1 MRMLH
6 YHLMLLATLVTGVL
20 AVLHPV
26 THLVTCHAPA
36 IVTPPASLGRV
47 LVTTVSAGKLGHEA
61 GITHIC
67 VTLVRETLARSP
79 TLVMSPSS
87 EARTAGVGEEVTSL
101 IGLLALVR
109 VVITLVE
116 SVTNPGAGVCL
127 ITAGPASGSQMR
139 GRG

>member
-1 MRMLH
+1 MLH
-6 YHLMLLATLVTGVL
+6 YHLMLLVTLVTGVL

-26 THLVTCHAPA
+26 THLVTCHAPT
-36 IVTPPASLGRV
+36 IVTSPASLG
-47 LVTTVSAGKLGHEA
+47 LVTTVPAGKLGHEA
-61 GITHIC
+61 GVTHIC

-109 VVITLVE
+109 VVITLVK

-127 ITAGPASGSQMR
+127 IPAGPASGSQMR

>member
-1 MRMLH
+1 MLTNENA
-6 YHLMLLATLVTGVL
+6 HLMLLVTLVTGVL

-26 THLVTCHAPA
+26 THLVTGHAPT
-36 IVTPPASLGRV
+36 IVTPPASLA
-47 LVTTVSAGKLGHEA
+47 LVTAVSAGKLGHEA
-61 GITHIC
+61 GVTHIC

>member
-6 YHLMLLATLVTGVL
+6 YHLMLLVTLVTGVL

-26 THLVTCHAPA
+26 THLVTGHAPT
-36 IVTPPASLGRV
+36 IVTPPASLA
-47 LVTTVSAGKLGHEA
+47 LVTAVSAGKLGHEA
-61 GITHIC
+61 GVTHIC

-87 EARTAGVGEEVTSL
+87 EARTARVGEEVTSL

-127 ITAGPASGSQMR
+127 ISAGPATWSQMR
-139 GRG
+139 ARG